1 MKKSLLTPIFL
12 IILVGT
18 AFEVWLSMTLRRW
31 IMNKI
36 GFARKKGFYIVMMI
50 VTVLL
55 LPGSIV
61 FAKWTSV
68 TPPDVSGGWELSGV
82 YFTSP
87 SDGWAV
93 GYDYMNISGVLLH
106 YSNGTWTSVTPPG
119 GSGEWWLLS
128 IHFTSSSEGWAVGAD
143 NSNGSG
149 VLLHY
154 SNDTWTSVTPP
165 DVSSSWE
172 LSDVHFTSP
181 SEGWAVGGNHSNGS
195 GVLLHYS
202 NGIWTTITPPDV
214 GSNSGCE
221 LSDVHFTSPSEGW
234 AVGDKLTEV
243 TETLKGVLLHY
254 SNGTWTSV
262 TPPGG
267 SGEWW
272 LLSIH
277 FTSSSEGWAVGG
289 NRSNGRG
296 VLLHYSNGTWTSVTP
311 PDVSSSWELSN
322 VHFTSPS
329 EGWAVGDKYTY
340 DYELG
345 VNEPFEGVLL
355 HYSNGTWT
363 SITPPDVSSFWWL
376 NSVHFTSPSEGWAV
390 GGDDSNGRGVL
401 FRRST
406 PPSAPT
412 GISASDGTY
421 MDKVEVTWS
430 ASLGAESY
438 KVYRATSSDTGA
450 TKTLL
455 GTTTDTFFDD
465 TTAVPQ
471 KTYYYWVKAL
481 NAIGSSKFSAYDKG
495 YRSDGSPLV
504 PTNVSA
510 SDGIYTDR
518 VEVTWT
524 ASLRAESYKVYRARS
539 KDPGPTKKLLGTTTD
554 ILFNDTTAVPG
565 KIYYYWVKASNTIGT
580 SKFSAYDKGY
590 R

>member
-1 MKKSLLTPIFL
+1 
-12 IILVGT
+12 
-18 AFEVWLSMTLRRW
+18 
-31 IMNKI
+31 
-36 GFARKKGFYIVMMI
+36 
-50 VTVLL
+50 
-55 LPGSIV
+55 
-61 FAKWTSV
+61 
-68 TPPDVSGGWELSGV
+68 
-82 YFTSP
+82 
-87 SDGWAV
+87 
-93 GYDYMNISGVLLH
+93 
-106 YSNGTWTSVTPPG
+106 
-119 GSGEWWLLS
+119 
-128 IHFTSSSEGWAVGAD
+128 
-143 NSNGSG
+143 
-149 VLLHY
+149 
-154 SNDTWTSVTPP
+154 
-165 DVSSSWE
+165 
-172 LSDVHFTSP
+172 
-181 SEGWAVGGNHSNGS
+181 
-195 GVLLHYS
+195 
-202 NGIWTTITPPDV
+202 
-214 GSNSGCE
+214 
-221 LSDVHFTSPSEGW
+221 
-234 AVGDKLTEV
+234 
-243 TETLKGVLLHY
+243 
-254 SNGTWTSV
+254 
-262 TPPGG
+262 
-267 SGEWW
+267 
-272 LLSIH
+272 
-277 FTSSSEGWAVGG
+277 VGG

-465 TTAVPQ
+465 TTVVPQKTYYYWVKASNAIGTSEFSAYDKGYRSDGSPLLPTNISASDGIYTDRVEVTWTASLTAESYKVYRARSKDPGATKKLLGTTTDIFFNDTTAVPQ